1 MELMILKKEFY
12 FIRHGQT
19 DHNLLEGLHKGDHT
33 FDIPLN
39 ETGRN
44 QAKLIQ
50 STISAL
56 PIKTVCSSPLKRAQ
70 ETKNLITSTVEV
82 THHDISD
89 LGECS
94 TQIWIAR
101 VEWGMYSA
109 LPNEGIVRQFM
120 DQVRNGINQALSL
133 PGPSLIVAHGGVH
146 WAICCL
152 MGIKEHE
159 WAINNC
165 IPVHF
170 SIGDNEKWIAK
181 KLI

>member
-1 MELMILKKEFY
+1 MIVKKEFY
-12 FIRHGQT
+12 FVRHGQT
-19 DHNLLEGLHKGDHT
+19 DHNLLEGLHKRGHT

-39 ETGRN
+39 KTGRN

-50 STISAL
+50 PTISAL

-70 ETKNLITSTVEV
+70 ETKNLITSTLQVPL
-82 THHDISD
+82 HDIND

-94 TQIWIAR
+94 TQIWIAM
-101 VEWGMYSA
+101 VAWGMYSS
-109 LPNEGIVRQFM
+109 LPNGGIVRQFM

-152 MGIKEHE
+152 MDIKEHE
-159 WAINNC
+159 WVIDNC
-165 IPVHF
+165 IPIHF
-170 SIGDNEKWIAK
+170 SIGDNGKWIAK